1 VGRTQDSGGAAN
13 SVRTR
18 PPLYTPEQRIRRD
31 QTPWTLV
38 QGILAPIQFL
48 VCLIS
53 ASFVIRY
60 LATGDGLR
68 AANISVIIKTI
79 LLLTIMVTGSIWEK
93 VVFDKWLFAPAF
105 FWEDVV
111 SFGVI
116 ALHLIY
122 IVGLFSGAM
131 SSHALMFTALAAY
144 TAYIINAV
152 QFILKLRAARLQ
164 EALMKSA
171 AAPAPAANSQ
181 LGAMA

>member
-1 VGRTQDSGGAAN
+1 M
-13 SVRTR
+13 
-18 PPLYTPEQRIRRD
+18 
-31 QTPWTLV
+31 
-38 QGILAPIQFL
+38 
-48 VCLIS
+48 CLIS
-53 ASFVIRY
+53 ASLVIRF
-60 LATGDGLR
+60 LATGEGLR

-122 IVGLFSGAM
+122 MVGLFTGSLPAR
-131 SSHALMFTALAAY
+131 ALMFTALAAY
-144 TAYIINAV
+144 SAYIVNAV

-164 EALMKSA
+164 EAMMKSA
-171 AAPAPAANSQ
+171 ATSNTQ
-181 LGAMA
+181 IGAMA